1 MVVNVT
7 ASPYGDSLSLF
18 FFLLLLLQMTH
29 NRQPLLLFY
38 PPSVLTK
45 LEYKLWRKV
54 KTEVMS
60 HHVSKI
66 LIVW

>member
-1 MVVNVT
+1 
-7 ASPYGDSLSLF
+7 
-18 FFLLLLLQMTH
+18 MTH

-54 KTEVMS
+54 KAEVMS
-60 HHVSKI
+60 HHVSKM